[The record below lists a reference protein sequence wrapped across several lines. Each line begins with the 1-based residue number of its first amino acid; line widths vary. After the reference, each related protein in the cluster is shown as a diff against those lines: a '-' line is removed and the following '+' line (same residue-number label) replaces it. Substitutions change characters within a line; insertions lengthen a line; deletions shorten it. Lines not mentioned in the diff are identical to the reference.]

1 MYFMFIKLFSHV
13 SNIILNIKT
22 SLLLRLRCLC
32 HIVVKKGLFEYQ
44 WDVFF
49 SGGSLPEKKMR
60 YFEDSSST
68 RFKVTKQ
75 NSHKKVLRKPFHVF
89 ITQDQVP

>member
-1 MYFMFIKLFSHV
+1 M
-13 SNIILNIKT
+13 
-22 SLLLRLRCLC
+22 
-32 HIVVKKGLFEYQ
+32 VKKGLFEYQ

-49 SGGSLPEKKMR
+49 SGSSLPEKKMR

-75 NSHKKVLRKPFHVF
+75 NSHKKVLRKHFHVF

>member
-1 MYFMFIKLFSHV
+1 M
-13 SNIILNIKT
+13 
-22 SLLLRLRCLC
+22 
-32 HIVVKKGLFEYQ
+32 VKKGLFEYQ

-60 YFEDSSST
+60 YFENSSST

-89 ITQDQVP
+89 ITQGQVPKITSLCQLGKPATADQKTKTPPIVFGR